1 MDKYEYRVRAEQIKS
16 LLANRE
22 YAEAMEIANT
32 IDWGRVKSISMLCT
46 VSEIYKINRKYA
58 ESKEILL
65 LAYDR
70 YPSGRMIVYAL
81 CELAIKT
88 EEFVEAVEY
97 YKEFLQIA
105 PKDTG
110 RYILQYKL
118 YEAQEVSLE
127 ERIAVLEEFKKKD
140 YREKWAYELAY
151 LYHRIGL
158 ATKCVEECDELILWF
173 GEGKF
178 VQKAMELKML
188 HQPLS
193 DSQQEKYDVQNEI
206 SDDNEFFD
214 ETPRGSEAT
223 TEEKVIP
230 IQIKAV
236 EPSHE
241 PTVEMPTKQIE
252 EEIQVKTVSVDKY
265 STMNLQEELSKSMH
279 ELFKDDSKKIVRLQP
294 VVDAEV
300 PKEPEFDRILS
311 QEYDGQISI
320 VVPEPEKIEKQ
331 ITGQMDIT
339 EALSEWEKM
348 KEENKRR
355 RIVEAKRRSLEQT
368 NDIVS
373 QLVGVIPGV
382 SPTPLP
388 EDDEIE
394 DYEEDDKSSE
404 YDDKSLE
411 DNDKSSEFDDYEED
425 SSENETYED
434 EKSSEY
440 DEKSSQYD
448 DKSSQYD
455 DYEEDTSDLAED
467 EEFSEEYNDSEESEE
482 AYYEPK
488 KVVSKSIEEV
498 EELFTGFLDMNGMRE
513 QIDGAIQQAKMM
525 GTTGNIMITG
535 NESSARVKMALAIA
549 KAVQKTNINFMGKV
563 AKISGELLNTKD
575 IQKSVEALS
584 DGALIVEKAGD
595 ININT
600 LDTLTKAINHP
611 DARLLIIFEDEKSN
625 LRKITK
631 MREYVNKLFTVNV
644 HIPTYSNDDLVNHAK
659 QYAKEREYTIDEM
672 GILALYTRI
681 DELQTVEHFV
691 NIKEVEEILDEAIKH
706 VDKKNMNHLVDV
718 LFAKRYDEEDLI
730 ILREKDFIKKK

>member
-70 YPSGRMIVYAL
+70 YPNGRMIVYAL

-110 RYILQYKL
+110 RFILQYKL

-206 SDDNEFFD
+206 SEDNEFFD

-252 EEIQVKTVSVDKY
+252 DEIKVKTVSIDKY
-265 STMNLQEELSKSMH
+265 STMNLQEELSKSMQ
-279 ELFKDDSKKIVRLQP
+279 ELFNDDDSKKRVKLQP
-294 VVDAEV
+294 VVNAEV

-331 ITGQMDIT
+331 ITGQMDLT

-388 EDDEIE
+388 TDDEIE
-394 DYEEDDKSSE
+394 DYEEDEKSSE
-404 YDDKSLE
+404 DNDKSLKDNDKSLE
-411 DNDKSSEFDDYEED
+411 DNDYEED
-425 SSENETYED
+425 SSENETY
-434 EKSSEY
+434 
-440 DEKSSQYD
+440 QD

-455 DYEEDTSDLAED
+455 DYEEDVSDQAED
-467 EEFSEEYNDSEESEE
+467 EEFSEENDHSEEPEEE
-482 AYYEPK
+482 AYFEPK
-488 KVVSKSIEEV
+488 KVLNKSIEEV
-498 EELFTGFLDMNGMRE
+498 EELFTEFLDMNGMRE
-513 QIDGAIQQAKMM
+513 QIDGAIQKAKMM
-525 GTTGNIMITG
+525 GITGNILITG
-535 NESSARVKMALAIA
+535 NEPSARVKMALAIA
-549 KAVQKTNINFMGKV
+549 KAVQRTNINFMGKV

-631 MREYVNKLFTVNV
+631 MREYVNKLFTINV

-659 QYAKEREYTIDEM
+659 AYAKEREYTIDEM
-672 GILALYTRI
+672 GVLALYTRI

-718 LFAKRYDEEDLI
+718 LFAKRYDEDDLI

>member
-70 YPSGRMIVYAL
+70 YPNGRMIVYAL

-110 RYILQYKL
+110 RFILQYKL

-193 DSQQEKYDVQNEI
+193 ESQQEKYDVQNEI

-252 EEIQVKTVSVDKY
+252 EEIQVKTVSIDKY
-265 STMNLQEELSKSMH
+265 STMNLQEELSKSMQ
-279 ELFKDDSKKIVRLQP
+279 ELFNDDSKKIVRLQP
-294 VVDAEV
+294 VVEAEV
-300 PKEPEFDRILS
+300 PKEPEFDKILS

-320 VVPEPEKIEKQ
+320 VVPEPEKVEKQ

-339 EALSEWEKM
+339 DVLSEWEKM

-382 SPTPLP
+382 SPTLLP
-388 EDDEIE
+388 ENDEIE
-394 DYEEDDKSSE
+394 EIEEYEEDEKSSEYDEKSSE
-404 YDDKSLE
+404 YDDKS
-411 DNDKSSEFDDYEED
+411 SEYDDYEED
-425 SSENETYED
+425 SSENETYD
-434 EKSSEY
+434 E
-440 DEKSSQYD
+440 
-448 DKSSQYD
+448 KSSQYD
-455 DYEEDTSDLAED
+455 DYEEDADDLAEED
-467 EEFSEEYNDSEESEE
+467 EFSEENDNSEESEE
-482 AYYEPK
+482 EPYYEPK

-498 EELFTGFLDMNGMRE
+498 EELFTEFLDMNGMRE
-513 QIDGAIQQAKMM
+513 QIDGAIQKAKMM
-525 GTTGNIMITG
+525 GITGNIMISG
-535 NESSARVKMALAIA
+535 NEPSARVKMALAIA
-549 KAVQKTNINFMGKV
+549 KAVQRTNINFMGKV

-600 LDTLTKAINHP
+600 LDTLTKAINRP

-625 LRKITK
+625 LRKIQK

-659 QYAKEREYTIDEM
+659 AYAKEREYTIDEM

-718 LFAKRYDEEDLI
+718 LFAKRYDEDDLI

>member
-70 YPSGRMIVYAL
+70 YPNGRMIVYAL

-193 DSQQEKYDVQNEI
+193 ESQQEKYDVQNEI

-388 EDDEIE
+388 ENDEIE
-394 DYEEDDKSSE
+394 EIEEYEEDEKSSE
-404 YDDKSLE
+404 Y
-411 DNDKSSEFDDYEED
+411 DDYEED
-425 SSENETYED
+425 SSENETYD
-434 EKSSEY
+434 E
-440 DEKSSQYD
+440 
-448 DKSSQYD
+448 KSSQYD
-455 DYEEDTSDLAED
+455 DYEEDADDLAEED
-467 EEFSEEYNDSEESEE
+467 EFSEENDNSEESEE
-482 AYYEPK
+482 EPYYEPK

-498 EELFTGFLDMNGMRE
+498 EELFTEFLDMNGMRE
-513 QIDGAIQQAKMM
+513 QIDGAIQKAKMM
-525 GTTGNIMITG
+525 GITGNILISG
-535 NESSARVKMALAIA
+535 NEPSARVKMALAIA
-549 KAVQKTNINFMGKV
+549 KAVQRTNINFMGKV

-625 LRKITK
+625 LRKIQK

-659 QYAKEREYTIDEM
+659 AYAKEREYTIDEM

-718 LFAKRYDEEDLI
+718 LFAKRYDEDDLI